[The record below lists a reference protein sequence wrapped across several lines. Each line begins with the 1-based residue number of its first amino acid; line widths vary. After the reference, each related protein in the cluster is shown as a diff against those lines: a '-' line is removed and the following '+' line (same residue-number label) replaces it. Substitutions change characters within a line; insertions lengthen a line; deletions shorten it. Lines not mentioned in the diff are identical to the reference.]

1 MEISFVG
8 NTRNKAFHTMLSFL
22 EAHVEFRE
30 SEVSL
35 MCRKISLIDD
45 QGPGVIYLDDQRF
58 K

>member
-1 MEISFVG
+1 
-8 NTRNKAFHTMLSFL
+8 MLSFL

-35 MCRKISLIDD
+35 MRRKISLIDD

>member
-1 MEISFVG
+1 MRHIG
-8 NTRNKAFHTMLSFL
+8 IMLSFL

-30 SEVSL
+30 SEVSQ